1 MSAEQ
6 RVGMNTVLV
15 RVKTNYGS
23 TVAYPANENA
33 RLFAAIGGTLT
44 LRPADL
50 ERIGALGFAVVVERR
65 DDADVLASLGV
76 SS

>member
-1 MSAEQ
+1 MD
-6 RVGMNTVLV
+6 TVLV

-33 RLFAAIGGTLT
+33 RLFAAISGTLT

-76 SS
+76 SA